1 LTAFRPLALF
11 KSFSIYIEI
20 KMGVQLPDLKFTS
33 LEVIPERISTV
44 RKSFLEN
51 KTRDVEFRL
60 VQLRKLYWA

>member
-1 LTAFRPLALF
+1 
-11 KSFSIYIEI
+11 
-20 KMGVQLPDLKFTS
+20 MGVQLPDLQFTS
-33 LEVIPERISTV
+33 LEVIPERISTI